1 MKKIIN
7 INAQYVTNVFEDF
20 WRDSRANAQRLK
32 LCRELEDFSPE
43 GEVDAAFIESF
54 ADRKP
59 AALGLIA

>member
-20 WRDSRANAQRLK
+20 WRDDKANRHKLY

-54 ADRKP
+54 ADRKL